1 MGNYVKTGLTLMA
14 FTLVVGVLLAGIYVL
29 TKAPIEK
36 ADLSNQLRAM
46 KTVLTDPDTG
56 QYIVPEPEI
65 PTSTAQLQKLV
76 WRKTDKE
83 TMFSSSDWKGLIY
96 NPIYH
101 ILSNEGKEIAIV
113 SGAASGYGGNVKILA
128 SFIKEGDGFDLF
140 RLEVMDYSQETPGLG
155 AKISE
160 QRVKERFFDFSSD
173 SLIKGL
179 KVDKDAG
186 IGSLSSPE
194 AIIGSKKDGVVYVSD
209 LMTGAT
215 ITPRAVANAINT
227 MTEYLNAEWGVE

>member
-1 MGNYVKTGLTLMA
+1 MGNYVKTGLTLMV

-36 ADLSNQLRAM
+36 ADLSNQLKAM
-46 KTVLTDPDTG
+46 KTVLTDPESG
-56 QYIVPEPEI
+56 EYIVPEQQI
-65 PTSTAQLQKLV
+65 PTSTAQLEKMV
-76 WRKTDKE
+76 WRKTDNE
-83 TMFSSSDWKGLIY
+83 TVFSSSVWKGFIY
-96 NPIYH
+96 NPVYH

-128 SFIKEGDGFDLF
+128 SFIKEGNGFDLY

-160 QRVKERFFDFSSD
+160 ERVKERFFDFSSG
-173 SLIKGL
+173 SLTKGL
-179 KVDKDAG
+179 KVDKDTG

-194 AIIGSKKDGVVYVSD
+194 AINGAKKDGVVYVSD

-215 ITPRAVANAINT
+215 ITPRAVTNAINT
-227 MTEYLNAEWGVE
+227 MTEYLSAEWGDE